1 VTRSDVAVWSTLK
14 RKGKRRV
21 SEPLL
26 KDETDEDLL
35 VYIGLDGDEGRA
47 AWGEF
52 YQRHLGYVFGTLARR
67 WGNVL
72 DKGSLEDAT
81 QEVFLRAHRY
91 ADSYDAE
98 KAGKP
103 PSASDSA
110 IESRRRV
117 RAWLGTIATN
127 VIKDELSRLAG
138 TSTEILDE
146 AVLDVPTQ
154 LDIDDPSPELLAVCT
169 ALSELSPR
177 DQDVLRTTML
187 YNKPGA
193 THQRLPDSASQALA
207 NAWTTTPTNIRAIR
221 ARALKKVA
229 ARAEELLAEERK

>member
-1 VTRSDVAVWSTLK
+1 M
-14 RKGKRRV
+14 
-21 SEPLL
+21 SEPLI

-35 VYIGLDGDEGRA
+35 VYIGLDGDEGRV

-52 YQRHLGYVFGTLARR
+52 YERHLDYVFGTLARR

-91 ADSYDAE
+91 ANSYDAA

-103 PSASDSA
+103 PSASDTA
-110 IESRRRV
+110 VESRRRV
-117 RAWLGTIATN
+117 RAWLGRIATN
-127 VIKDELSRLAG
+127 VVTDELSRRAG
-138 TSTEILDE
+138 TRTEILDE
-146 AVLDVPTQ
+146 TILDVPQ
-154 LDIDDPSPELLAVCT
+154 HQDDDDPSSELLAVCT

-177 DQDVLRTTML
+177 EQDVLRTTML
-187 YNKPGA
+187 FNKPGA
-193 THQRLPDSASQALA
+193 PHQRLPDSASQALA
-207 NAWTTTPTNIRAIR
+207 SAWATTPTHIRAIR

-229 ARAEELLAEERK
+229 VRAEELLAEERK

>member
-1 VTRSDVAVWSTLK
+1 M
-14 RKGKRRV
+14 
-21 SEPLL
+21 SEPLI

-35 VYIGLDGDEGRA
+35 VYIGLNGDEGRA

-52 YQRHLGYVFGTLARR
+52 YERHVGYVFGTLARR

-91 ADSYDAE
+91 ADSYDAA
-98 KAGKP
+98 KAGNP
-103 PSASDSA
+103 ASAADTVV
-110 IESRRRV
+110 ESRRRV
-117 RAWLGTIATN
+117 RAWLGRIATN
-127 VIKDELSRLAG
+127 AVKDELSRRAG
-138 TSTEILDE
+138 TRTEVLDE
-146 AVLDVPTQ
+146 AVHDAPEHQ
-154 LDIDDPSPELLAVCT
+154 DDGDPSPQLLAVCT
-169 ALSELSPR
+169 ALSELGPR

-193 THQRLPDSASQALA
+193 PHQRLPDSASQALA
-207 NAWTTTPTNIRAIR
+207 SAWTTTPTHIRAIR